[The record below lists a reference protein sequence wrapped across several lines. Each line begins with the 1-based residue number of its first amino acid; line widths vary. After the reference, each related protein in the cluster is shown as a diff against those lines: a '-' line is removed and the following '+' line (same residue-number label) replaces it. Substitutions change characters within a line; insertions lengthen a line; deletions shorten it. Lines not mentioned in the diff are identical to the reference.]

1 MFPSLLTTSGGLGHH
16 GRHVVVTHPPLVRGT
31 DALRVVRTRRE
42 RHDIPRNPLDD
53 GGLNLAPRCAALRG
67 EHDTGTEFPQR
78 VGVLEVQRGQH
89 QRERRRAVRPR
100 QHPYHVRPERVRR
113 GGAVDGVAQQP
124 SIVGDRI
131 PLRDA
136 VLGYAQFAKFRP
148 EEGEVARLQQLRA
161 PHERRAR
168 LRRLDPLGHEAAQR
182 HEVGVREAQQRQE
195 DGEGGDLDAGAPLE
209 VGEELVQLD
218 EGAVRVEAV
227 SDVGGL

>member
-1 MFPSLLTTSGGLGHH
+1 MTLKPNSLSEPASWRSRAASTNESGAERYILASI
-16 GRHVVVTHPPLVRGT
+16 RITFVLSVVDEVGPLS
-31 DALRVVRTRRE
+31 
-42 RHDIPRNPLDD
+42 
-53 GGLNLAPRCAALRG
+53 
-67 EHDTGTEFPQR
+67 
-78 VGVLEVQRGQH
+78 
-89 QRERRRAVRPR
+89 
-100 QHPYHVRPERVRR
+100 
-113 GGAVDGVAQQP
+113 VAQQP

-136 VLGYAQFAKFRP
+136 VLGYAQFAEFRP

-195 DGEGGDLDAGAPLE
+195 GGEGGDLDAGAPLE

-227 SDVGGL
+227 SDVGGLGRHEGGGDGRDLGADVRLERRTDGGIVCRFGQEGLDLHVGEGRGGHGGIL